1 MKTDFSGRMN
11 EVDAANMKAN
21 LMEIHFILGM
31 IALMLLLRA
40 AVPDEDKKKNFT
52 YNMLINLISRQQNDM
67 MVFANP
73 SLLEQMNKNILPV
86 MSILS
91 DVSKLGI
98 SIKNEFSEVE
108 RKRGKSLS
116 KVLSF
121 TPPLGQFKRAYDYGA
136 KEINK

>member
-1 MKTDFSGRMN
+1 MKTDFSGRMS

-21 LMEIHFILGM
+21 LMELHFILGM

-40 AVPDEDKKKNFT
+40 AVPDEDRKKNFT

-91 DVSKLGI
+91 DVSKLGV
-98 SIKNEFSEVE
+98 SLKNEFSEDE
-108 RKRGKSLS
+108 RKQDKS
-116 KVLSF
+116 
-121 TPPLGQFKRAYDYGA
+121 
-136 KEINK
+136 